1 MSKELTPLEAL
12 WKLYTY
18 DDLKSRNPIAYL
30 LEQENL
36 SKYYKTIE
44 KALKR
49 LVIIDKLNEKHYEET
64 QKKLKALEIIKEKN
78 VFVWGFINRIKEIG
92 IEELTYKFYKK
103 YIGWFH
109 SGYNCESLTEAE
121 FDLLKEVL
129 K

>member
-1 MSKELTPLEAL
+1 MNMNKELTPLEAL

-36 SKYYKTIE
+36 PTYYKIIE

-49 LVIIDKLNEKHYEET
+49 LEIIDRLNEKHYEDT
-64 QKKLKALEIIKEKN
+64 QKKLKALEIIKEKGCLQFCMLGVSLEDYN
-78 VFVWGFINRIKEIG
+78 KSVDSVNK
-92 IEELTYKFYKK
+92 YKYSGMEKYKH
-103 YIGWFH
+103 YTQ
-109 SGYNCESLTEAE
+109 EE

>member
-1 MSKELTPLEAL
+1 MSKKPTPLEAL

-44 KALKR
+44 TALKR
-49 LVIIDKLNEKHYEET
+49 LEIIDKLNKKHCEDT
-64 QKKLKALEIIKEKN
+64 QKKLKALEIIKSKITNISFKYGGIMGNVIKLQFGCDTCYLHFDENDKN
-78 VFVWGFINRIKEIG
+78 
-92 IEELTYKFYKK
+92 
-103 YIGWFH
+103 
-109 SGYNCESLTEAE
+109 

>member
-1 MSKELTPLEAL
+1 MSKQLTPLEAL

-64 QKKLKALEIIKEKN
+64 QKKLKALEIIKEKVVCMEVLLDASN
-78 VFVWGFINRIKEIG
+78 VDEYNTIIG
-92 IEELTYKFYKK
+92 YHKT
-103 YIGWFH
+103 H
-109 SGYNCESLTEAE
+109 SYSNYNCAYLTQEE

>member
-49 LVIIDKLNEKHYEET
+49 LEIIDRLNEKNCEET
-64 QKKLKALEIIKEKN
+64 QNKLKALEIIN
-78 VFVWGFINRIKEIG
+78 LTNADIV
-92 IEELTYKFYKK
+92 ELKRS
-103 YIGWFH
+103 IDVQQ
-109 SGYNCESLTEAE
+109 YNSNHFSTSIDLVPET
-121 FDLLKEVL
+121 FNLLKEVL